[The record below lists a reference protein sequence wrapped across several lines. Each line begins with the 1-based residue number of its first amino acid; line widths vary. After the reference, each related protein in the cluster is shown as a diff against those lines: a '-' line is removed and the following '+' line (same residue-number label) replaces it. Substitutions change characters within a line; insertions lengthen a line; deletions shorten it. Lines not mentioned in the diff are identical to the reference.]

1 MQIIVTSDYQEMSLR
16 AALLVAAHIIVKP
29 ELVLGLATGS
39 TPIGMY
45 VELAR
50 MQSTLRL
57 DFSKV
62 TTFNLDEYVGLGTED
77 SQSYHYFMY
86 ENFFSHTN
94 IREDSIHIPDGK
106 APDPAAECQ
115 HYEEQ
120 IQETGGID
128 LQILGIGRNGHI
140 GFNEPADYF
149 ESQTHLAV
157 LKEDTRKAN
166 ARFFDG
172 DMSRVPTHAL
182 SMGMGTIMKAR
193 EIILLANTPEKAK
206 AIYKA
211 IEGPVHPQSPA
222 SILQLHPKTTMIIA
236 SEAAQDLGLD

>member
-1 MQIIVTSDYQEMSLR
+1 MQIIVTSDYQEMSVR

-29 ELVLGLATGS
+29 DLVLGLATGS

-50 MQSTLRL
+50 MQSALRL

-62 TTFNLDEYVGLGTED
+62 SSFNLDEYVGLGNED
-77 SQSYHYFMY
+77 PQSYHYFMY
-86 ENFFSHTN
+86 ENFFSHIN
-94 IREDSIHIPDGK
+94 IREENIHIPNGK
-106 APDPAAECQ
+106 APDPEAECL
-115 HYEEQ
+115 HYEEE
-120 IQETGGID
+120 IQEAGGID

-149 ESQTHLAV
+149 EPQTHLAV
-157 LKEDTRKAN
+157 LKEDTRKTN

-172 DMSRVPTHAL
+172 DLSRVPTHAL
-182 SMGMGTIMKAR
+182 SVGMGTIMKSR
-193 EIILLANTPEKAK
+193 EIILLANTPEKAE

-222 SILQLHPKTTMIIA
+222 SILQLHPKTTMMIA